1 MTILKCRFNYNAS
14 TSATALLLLLLLID
28 PCHVHHACTCRLR
41 RCVRKLHEERHCIC
55 ITDSSVKVETIN
67 TCVRGRSK
75 RDSKHLE
82 ITSHHKTHV
91 AISSAFSQYPPVR
104 LSFRPLLPP
113 PVREPRDWVCSTD
126 RIGRRPAS
134 APLSSRATMVLD
146 RSKRAAKYNGVKPY
160 SVVSSSTRA
169 PAAIS
174 FFTAPTCP
182 ALAAMCSALAP
193 SLTPLH

>member
-1 MTILKCRFNYNAS
+1 MYF
-14 TSATALLLLLLLID
+14 
-28 PCHVHHACTCRLR
+28 
-41 RCVRKLHEERHCIC
+41 
-55 ITDSSVKVETIN
+55 
-67 TCVRGRSK
+67 
-75 RDSKHLE
+75 E

-134 APLSSRATMVLD
+134 APLSSSATMVLD

-160 SVVSSSTRA
+160 NVVSSSTRA

-193 SLTPLH
+193 ALTPLHGEIIGSEGREGNREKELSTYTYGGHERRDASHLTSSRKYSLTSSAYGARRRLPR